1 MQTEN
6 PLRLGDILV
15 QKGFLTEER
24 LTKAL
29 NHQKVYGGRLGNI
42 LVDFGWV
49 EEDVI
54 REVSQLVP
62 RKLKLGEI
70 LIQRGILTE
79 EQLSLAL
86 EFQQKSGG
94 LLGDIILSL
103 GLVDAHTLFSIIAS
117 QQGLG
122 RIGSQFAI
130 YSLKIPEE
138 IAREYQAIVVHTSLN
153 QVVVAV
159 AKILTEDQVE
169 YLELTLGYKVEQ
181 VLASHAEL
189 ELLWRQA
196 YSNELM
202 TISIKKLAL
211 DSPDQ
216 SARTVFTRQQFIG
229 MVGILVIV
237 IIGMY
242 IDPFRTVL
250 IVNIVIQIAYF
261 LVSLL
266 KFLMILRGTRPTSQ
280 IRISDEEVAAV
291 DERSLPIYTILV
303 PMYKESRVIREL
315 VENLERLDYP
325 KFKLD
330 IRLLI
335 EEDDI
340 EAQELL
346 RSMQLPSYYTTI
358 VVPHSKPKTKPKAC
372 NYGLIHARG
381 EYVVIYDA
389 EDRPEPDQLKK
400 VHIAFTRS
408 PVSCCCIQAKLN
420 YFNSEQN
427 LLTRWFT
434 QEYSMWFDLLL
445 PGLMQL
451 NIPIP
456 LGGTSNHFKTESL
469 KKLNA
474 WDPYNVTEDA
484 DLGIRLYGQG
494 YTTGIVDSRT
504 WEEANSRT
512 GNWIRQRSRWIK
524 GYMQTWFVHMRSPLR
539 LWRQIGTR
547 GMLGMQVIVLATP
560 LLPLIN
566 PFLWMLIVLWY
577 LTRNQ
582 LIPMMF
588 PGPIYYIAAV
598 ELVIG
603 NFLFVFSNVAGVY
616 KVIGELH
623 AKNDF
628 ALSFRLIK
636 YALLTP
642 IYWMLMSVAAYK
654 AAWQLIFRPFYWE
667 KTDHGLANKVD
678 DSVYSFF
685 ENDANMDA

>member
-1 MQTEN
+1 MN
-6 PLRLGDILV
+6 DRSPLRLGDILV
-15 QKGFLTEER
+15 QKGLLTEEK
-24 LTKAL
+24 LKKAL
-29 NHQKVYGGRLGNI
+29 NHQETYGGRLGNI
-42 LVDFGWV
+42 LVDFGWI
-49 EEDVI
+49 EEEVI
-54 REVSQLVP
+54 REAS
-62 RKLKLGEI
+62 KLLPLKNKLGEM
-70 LIQRGILTE
+70 LIQRGALTE
-79 EQLSLAL
+79 AQLNLVL

-103 GLVDAHTLFSIIAS
+103 GFVDANTLFKVIAS
-117 QQGLG
+117 QQGIG

-130 YSLKIPEE
+130 HSLKIPEE

-159 AKILTEDQVE
+159 AKVLSEDQVQV
-169 YLELTLGYKVEQ
+169 LESMLGYTVEQ
-181 VLASHAEL
+181 VLATHTEL

-196 YSNELM
+196 YSSELM
-202 TISIKKLAL
+202 AISTKKLAV
-211 DSPDQ
+211 DSPHQ
-216 SARTVFTRQQFIG
+216 SAKNVFTKRQIIG
-229 MVGILVIV
+229 MVIMLVTAIIGLYFDAFKTVLTINV
-237 IIGMY
+237 IIQ
-242 IDPFRTVL
+242 
-250 IVNIVIQIAYF
+250 IVYFIVS
-261 LVSLL
+261 VL

-280 IRISDEEVAAV
+280 IKVSNEELAAI
-291 DERSLPIYTILV
+291 DERALPIYTILV
-303 PMYKESRVIREL
+303 PMYKESNVIREL
-315 VENLERLDYP
+315 INNLEKLDYP

-335 EEDDI
+335 EEDDV
-340 EAQELL
+340 EALELL
-346 RSMQLPSYYTTI
+346 SSMNLPNYYTCI

-400 VHIAFTRS
+400 VYEAFTRS
-408 PVSCCCIQAKLN
+408 PESCCCIQAKLN

-451 NIPIP
+451 DIPIP
-456 LGGTSNHFKTESL
+456 LGGTSNHFKTEIL

-484 DLGIRLYGQG
+484 DLGIRLYGEG
-494 YTTGIVDSRT
+494 FTTGIVDSRT

-524 GYMQTWFVHMRSPLR
+524 GYMLTWLVHMRFPFR

-547 GMLGMQVIVLATP
+547 GMIGLQVIVLATP

-566 PFLWMLIVLWY
+566 PFLWLLIILWY
-577 LTRNQ
+577 LTHNQ
-582 LIPMMF
+582 FIPKMF

-598 ELVIG
+598 ELIIG
-603 NFLFVFSNVAGVY
+603 NFLFVFSNVVGVY
-616 KVIGELH
+616 KIIDELH
-623 AKNDF
+623 AKNDYT
-628 ALSFRLIK
+628 LSFRLIK

-642 IYWMLMSVAAYK
+642 IYWVLMSVAAYK
-654 AAWQLIFRPFYWE
+654 AAWQLIFKPFYWE
-667 KTDHGLANKVD
+667 KTDHGLA
-678 DSVYSFF
+678 
-685 ENDANMDA
+685 ENVTENIFSASDTNIDTNA